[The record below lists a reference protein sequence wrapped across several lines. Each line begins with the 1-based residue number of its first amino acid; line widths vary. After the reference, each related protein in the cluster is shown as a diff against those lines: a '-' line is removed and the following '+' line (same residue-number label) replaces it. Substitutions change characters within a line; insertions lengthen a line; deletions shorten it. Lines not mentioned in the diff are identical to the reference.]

1 MTVSAS
7 RAKCYA
13 GASPLQ
19 RRVRHQF
26 FGDARLRPGG
36 KEYGHEVRAIVRSKP
51 IWSDLLDARNQ
62 CIDDGSHSGAL
73 LLASPRRYSERCGG
87 EDMRLGRTMG
97 NLEGKATR
105 RADVAQVRA
114 ESQLLHGGVERVPR
128 CDLDEEPAAQI

>member
-13 GASPLQ
+13 GAIPLQ

-26 FGDARLRPGG
+26 FGDARLRAGG
-36 KEYGHEVRAIVRSKP
+36 KKYGYEVRAIVRSKP
-51 IWSDLLDARNQ
+51 SWTNLLDARDQ
-62 CIDDGSHSGAL
+62 CIDDGSHSGGL
-73 LLASPRRYSERCGG
+73 LMASPRRNSERCRG

-97 NLEGKATR
+97 HPESKAPR

-114 ESQLLHGGVERVPR
+114 ERQLLH
-128 CDLDEEPAAQI
+128 